1 MPVSIIGAPMAADEK
16 TVRVSVKDSVL
27 ENLSLND
34 KVTLAIKGTIK
45 ELEAS
50 RSYGEGEDKETY
62 EGQVILL
69 VKSVK
74 VATPNAFANLAEAD
88 VGDDDDG

>member
-1 MPVSIIGAPMAADEK
+1 MATDEK
-16 TVRVSVKDSVL
+16 TMRVNVKDSVL
-27 ENLSLND
+27 ENLSINA
-34 KVTLAIKGTIK
+34 KVTLAVQGTIK

-62 EGQVILL
+62 QGQIILL

-88 VGDDDDG
+88 AGDDDDG